1 MSGVSYRYSVKTSVE
16 LVNVTSAVIT
26 AVLAGRTRVKKPVM
40 NGMNVLTMFVVVN
53 IVISMLC

>member
-26 AVLAGRTRVKKPVM
+26 AALAGRTRVKKPVM